1 MVQFGEGLWWGVSR
15 CGFSWGSLQFF
26 LGHFHENLNIRIL
39 SSSPVD
45 CHPFWADWVKGGS
58 VEMFKS
64 QRHTRSGA
72 GRGVSQANG
81 AAIHSKL
88 PGLCQHEIVS
98 RIAKKWKQCGLCK
111 PVMGAWWVMCEWATV
126 SQVLPH
132 NSATLSFRFWSELR
146 NQQIG
151 TPFDWVRTLEGGF
164 GGGGGALRGV
174 HSTKIKKTPSAAVMN
189 FIFRWG
195 HGPIAVVFWTKPLKW
210 LQCKVG

>member
-111 PVMGAWWVMCEWATV
+111 PVMGAW
-126 SQVLPH
+126 
-132 NSATLSFRFWSELR
+132 
-146 NQQIG
+146 
-151 TPFDWVRTLEGGF
+151 
-164 GGGGGALRGV
+164 
-174 HSTKIKKTPSAAVMN
+174 
-189 FIFRWG
+189 
-195 HGPIAVVFWTKPLKW
+195 
-210 LQCKVG
+210 